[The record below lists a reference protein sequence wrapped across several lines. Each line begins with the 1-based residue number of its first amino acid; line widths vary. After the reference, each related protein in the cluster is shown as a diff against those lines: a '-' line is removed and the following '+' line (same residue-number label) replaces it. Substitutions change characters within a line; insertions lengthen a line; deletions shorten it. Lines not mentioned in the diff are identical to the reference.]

1 MVPFRRTAVVVNVM
15 CLTYWI
21 IAGSVCSGGGGD
33 VMAFT
38 PSPSMM
44 ASSSKQH
51 PPRRPSSRQRRKL
64 IGSIGTATATAVG
77 SGNNI
82 FSGLPFLGNNK
93 KANAAELGGTKPL
106 KKGGGGPT
114 NEVVKVVNGMKH
126 RRLGNS
132 DIVVSELGLGTQR
145 WMSSDYNA
153 PDKGTFVVLYV
164 VSCEIDKWHRVCA
177 RIVAPLTLEATAI
190 HRRIPSSAHPS
201 FSFHFLFFPFL
212 AVSFL
217 VLAFLCL
224 LGYF

>member
-51 PPRRPSSRQRRKL
+51 PPRRPSSRQRRNL
-64 IGSIGTATATAVG
+64 IGSIGTAVG
-77 SGNNI
+77 SGNI
-82 FSGLPFLGNNK
+82 FSGLPFLGNGK
-93 KANAAELGGTKPL
+93 KANAAELGGTTANI

-114 NEVVKVVNGMKH
+114 NEVVKVVNGMKQ

-153 PDKGTFVVLYV
+153 PDKGTFVGL
-164 VSCEIDKWHRVCA
+164 CRAIEKNI
-177 RIVAPLTLEATAI
+177 LECV
-190 HRRIPSSAHPS
+190 PE
-201 FSFHFLFFPFL
+201 
-212 AVSFL
+212 
-217 VLAFLCL
+217 
-224 LGYF
+224 